1 VVSSELS
8 RRLRGRSQMVLTHV
22 DATGDPR
29 PLVGL
34 LRQVGEAL
42 GPASPL
48 AFQLEYALEELVSRS
63 RPAAES
69 AAGWA
74 DLHARAEAALDP
86 HDTTLMSIKA
96 LQARYARLSGGPA
109 DRDAAV
115 QSYEVEWRRRLSI
128 FGAQAHRTSTAHAN
142 LATALRE
149 RGGPADLRRAS
160 RIARA
165 EVALR
170 QAVWGPDHAFTWI
183 AEVVLA
189 RTLLRIAELPAGA
202 RAGGRAPDG
211 AGAAGPSVPRPRAD
225 ARAVDPAAYPRVE
238 VDDLTRPDADLVT
251 EARQLA
257 GQVLAARRE
266 RFGVVSRSAMRAQL
280 VQAHALLLAGRP
292 TSAAA
297 EIRYVL
303 ATSRRVGAHLD
314 PGWPELL
321 LARALLA
328 AGLAGEGASVDD
340 ALRQARA
347 AVEAR
352 QDRYPAGTDRLA
364 EAEQFEQEARRLH
377 RRGQARADQ
386 QAQEL
391 AGRHG
396 QGHPAGAAPRPA
408 TGAEPGAD
416 RSRLP

>member
-1 VVSSELS
+1 VSSELS

-48 AFQLEYALEELVSRS
+48 AFQIEYALEELVSRS

-86 HDTTLMSIKA
+86 HDTTLMSIRA
-96 LQARYARLSGGPA
+96 LQARYARLAGGPA

-149 RGGPADLRRAS
+149 RGRPADLRRAG

-170 QAVWGPDHAFTWI
+170 RAVWGPDHAFTWI

-202 RAGGRAPDG
+202 RADGRAPDG
-211 AGAAGPSVPRPRAD
+211 TGAAGPSVPRPRAD
-225 ARAVDPAAYPRVE
+225 AGAVDPAAAYPPVD
-238 VDDLTRPDADLVT
+238 VDDLTRPDTELVA
-251 EARQLA
+251 EARELA

-266 RFGVVSRSAMRAQL
+266 RFGVESRSALRAQL
-280 VQAHALLLAGRP
+280 VQAHALLLAGLP
-292 TSAAA
+292 TAAAA

-347 AVEAR
+347 AVRAR
-352 QDRYPAGTDRLA
+352 QNRYPAGTDRLA
-364 EAEQFEQEARRLH
+364 EAERFEQEARRLH
-377 RRGQARADQ
+377 RQGQARASEP
-386 QAQEL
+386 AS
-391 AGRHG
+391 AG
-396 QGHPAGAAPRPA
+396 
-408 TGAEPGAD
+408 E
-416 RSRLP
+416 